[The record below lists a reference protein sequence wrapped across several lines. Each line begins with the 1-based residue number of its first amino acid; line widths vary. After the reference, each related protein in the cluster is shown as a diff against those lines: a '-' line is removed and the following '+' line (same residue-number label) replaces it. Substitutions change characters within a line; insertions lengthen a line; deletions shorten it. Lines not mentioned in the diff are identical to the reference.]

1 MVRGTVAAQPKAFA
15 VSNKSLIIEDLGEHS
30 LLLPQALAAALTAND
45 RIKLCFTVLQAAQQ
59 HVEHPE
65 APPPDLS
72 AELRALEIDPQFAT
86 AVMQSRRDAEGT
98 LWVPGATQIL
108 QLIRT
113 DVAAMRAP
121 LALAQTADAAS
132 FEIRERQLL
141 ESLASITDD
150 HLPAGI
156 IAKITRAQHSSV
168 TRVNDT
174 AESDSLHRL
183 VMDLHK
189 ALNALQS
196 SLSQET
202 IDGAHVWRILES
214 DRPLVR
220 AFIGGVNE
228 TAPLKF
234 NHPGLDTTATR
245 VGNQLVIQNDIGTT
259 DAHVLVV
266 RVEDTTATLT
276 YTDVHSQRL
285 EFFQSLFSAFAVSW
299 SEPSA
304 RHNDKLAETQEYRL
318 VIGRFNAA
326 DQAALQRYLTFLGSR
341 IVFLIDWNHARKRLR
356 EFISKADAVRVLKWA
371 ADHNIGHRG
380 FIELGGERLLQEAI
394 EFAQRAPARYGERLH
409 ETLGSEVAY
418 DFIRFVLR
426 ECTTGLMQ
434 RRSERFIR
442 DEIKAELA
450 RRFRSS
456 HASILLIGLKHAER
470 VFDLAITVQEGML
483 RYAEPQGAQMLQQLG
498 GRARSWEQEC
508 DGIVSQVRSL
518 ARRTT
523 KPEVYADL
531 LHTSDEAADGLEEAA
546 FLMTHLPAISPG
558 SDLMDPLRALAA
570 LLVAGA
576 QESVKMYEVASHVT
590 REGEREDVQD
600 FFAAVDRVVAIEHDT
615 DTAERCVTSALLAST
630 SDAKSLYLAAALGTV
645 LEEAADGMALAALK
659 LRDHLLN
666 DVMAG

>member
-1 MVRGTVAAQPKAFA
+1 M
-15 VSNKSLIIEDLGEHS
+15 SNKPLIVSELGAHA
-30 LLLPQALAAALTAND
+30 LLLPQSLAQALAAND
-45 RIKLCFTVLQAAQQ
+45 RIKLCFTLLQSAQQ
-59 HVEHPE
+59 HAEQPG
-65 APPPDLS
+65 APASDLA
-72 AELRALEIDPQFAT
+72 AELRALELDPQLEA
-86 AVMQSRRDAEGT
+86 AVRDSRREPDGR
-98 LWVPGATQIL
+98 LFVPGAAQVL
-108 QLIRT
+108 RLIRADLT
-113 DVAAMRAP
+113 AMRAP
-121 LALAQTADAAS
+121 LALAETAEAESLEA
-132 FEIRERQLL
+132 RERKLL
-141 ESLASITDD
+141 SDLPPIGEDR
-150 HLPAGI
+150 LPAGFI
-156 IAKITRAQHSSV
+156 KSITHARRSSE
-168 TRVNDT
+168 TLSGDRSGN
-174 AESDSLHRL
+174 DSLHLL

-196 SLSQET
+196 SLSQE
-202 IDGAHVWRILES
+202 ILDGAHVWRILDS

-220 AFIGGVNE
+220 AFMAGVNE

-245 VGNQLVIQNDIGTT
+245 AGHQLIIQNDIGTT

-285 EFFQSLFSAFAVSW
+285 EFFQSLFSSFAVSW

-304 RHNDKLAETQEYRL
+304 HRNDKLSGENEYRL
-318 VIGRFNAA
+318 VVGRFQATDA
-326 DQAALQRYLTFLGSR
+326 AALRRYLAFLGSR

-356 EFISKADAVRVLKWA
+356 EFISKADSVRVLKWA
-371 ADHNIGHRG
+371 ADNNIGHRG

-394 EFAQRAPARYGERLH
+394 GFAQRAPLRYGERLH

-426 ECTTGLMQ
+426 ESTAGLLQ

-450 RRFRSS
+450 RRFRSG
-456 HASILLIGLKHAER
+456 HANILLIGLKHAER
-470 VFDLAITVQEGML
+470 VFDLAIGLREGL
-483 RYAEPQGAQMLQQLG
+483 SRYTEPQGAEMLQQLAQ
-498 GRARSWEQEC
+498 RARTWEQEC
-508 DGIVSQVRSL
+508 DVMVTKVRSL
-518 ARRTT
+518 AGRTS
-523 KPEVYADL
+523 KPDVYAEL

-546 FLMTHLPAISPG
+546 FLMIHLVTVAPCQG
-558 SDLMDPLRALAA
+558 LMDPLRALAE

-576 QESVKMYEVASHVT
+576 QESVKMYEAASHVT
-590 REGEREDVQD
+590 REGDREDVQD

-615 DTAERCVTSALLAST
+615 DTAERAVTSALLAGT
-630 SDAKSLYLAAALGTV
+630 SNATTLYLVAGLASAL
-645 LEEAADGMALAALK
+645 ERAADGMALAALQ